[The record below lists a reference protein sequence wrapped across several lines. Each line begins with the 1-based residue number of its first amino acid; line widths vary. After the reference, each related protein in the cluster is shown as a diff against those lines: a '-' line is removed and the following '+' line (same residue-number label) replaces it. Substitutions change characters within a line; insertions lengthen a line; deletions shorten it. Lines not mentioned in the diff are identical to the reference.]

1 MSPALAGGLFT
12 AESPRKSLTTLV
24 LMCFDVGRTN
34 PFCSY
39 YSSFTI
45 YSLTIWVHLFL
56 TVFLTTILVFNHIR
70 PTIWLIY
77 GHFYF
82 AKIKF
87 LIFTSSFF
95 FVICIFF
102 LVACYLL
109 TDLTTL
115 ESANIGA
122 VLGTKSFLYLALT
135 LFLRG
140 PLLCMFHLAPSFKL
154 LADL

>member
-1 MSPALAGGLFT
+1 M
-12 AESPRKSLTTLV
+12 
-24 LMCFDVGRTN
+24 
-34 PFCSY
+34 
-39 YSSFTI
+39 
-45 YSLTIWVHLFL
+45 
-56 TVFLTTILVFNHIR
+56 
-70 PTIWLIY
+70 
-77 GHFYF
+77 
-82 AKIKF
+82 
-87 LIFTSSFF
+87 
-95 FVICIFF
+95 
-102 LVACYLL
+102 ACYLI